1 MATSRG
7 RRAAPDYVPEVDEDA
22 ETAYS
27 RVGFAAIML
36 GLAGCWNI
44 FEGIAAVYQSRVY
57 TADATYVFSDLR
69 TWGWIVLALGI
80 LLLLAAGSLLKGGQ
94 VARWFAICVAGL
106 NAIGQLMFI
115 HSNPFWGLAM
125 FTVDLLV
132 IYALAVYG
140 GVARSSD

>member
-1 MATSRG
+1 MTTMTG
-7 RRAAPDYVPEVDEDA
+7 RRAAPDYEVDDNA

-27 RVGFAAIML
+27 WVGFAAVML
-36 GLAGCWNI
+36 ALAGFWNI
-44 FEGIAAVYQSRVY
+44 FEGFAAIFQSKVY
-57 TADATYVFSDLR
+57 TPSATYVFSDLR

-80 LLLLAAGSLLKGGQ
+80 LLVLAAGSLLKGGQ

-106 NAIGQLMFI
+106 NAFGQLMFI
-115 HSNPFWGLAM
+115 HSNPFWALAM

-140 GVARSSD
+140 GVRRSAD